1 MNPMNPSPADAHGN
15 GIGSLDVQTTMKRVP
30 VLAAVISLLVVSA
43 CSPDDPDA
51 TATVTGRL
59 VAGPTCPVETD
70 PPDPECADLP
80 VSDAEIVA
88 TLADGAEIRARSG
101 EDGRFRLV
109 VPPGVVIITFQEVE
123 GLMSAPG
130 PVTATVEE
138 NQTLDLSD
146 LAYDTGI
153 R

>member
-1 MNPMNPSPADAHGN
+1 
-15 GIGSLDVQTTMKRVP
+15 MKRVP
-30 VLAAVISLLVVSA
+30 VLAAAISLLIVGA
-43 CSPDDPDA
+43 CSPDDPA
-51 TATVTGRL
+51 ASTGTITGRL
-59 VAGPTCPVETD
+59 VSGPTCPVETN
-70 PPDPECADLP
+70 PPDPGCADQP

-88 TLADGAEIRARSG
+88 TLPDGAEIRARSG
-101 EDGRFRLV
+101 QDGRFRLV
-109 VPPGVVIITFQEVE
+109 VPPGVVTITFEAVE
-123 GLMSAPG
+123 GLMSPPG

>member
-1 MNPMNPSPADAHGN
+1 
-15 GIGSLDVQTTMKRVP
+15 MKRVP
-30 VLAAVISLLVVSA
+30 VLAVAISLLIVGA

-51 TATVTGRL
+51 STGTITGRL

-70 PPDPECADLP
+70 PPDPECADQP
-80 VSDAEIVA
+80 VPDAEIVA
-88 TLADGAEIRARSG
+88 TLPDGAEIRAHSG

-109 VPPGVVIITFQEVE
+109 VPPGALTITFEAVE
-123 GLMSAPG
+123 GLMIPPG

-138 NQTLDLSD
+138 SQTLDLSD

>member
-1 MNPMNPSPADAHGN
+1 M
-15 GIGSLDVQTTMKRVP
+15 MKRVP
-30 VLAAVISLLVVSA
+30 VLAIVISLLIVGA
-43 CSPDDPDA
+43 CSLDDPDA
-51 TATVTGRL
+51 STGTITGRL

-70 PPDPECADLP
+70 PPDPECADQP
-80 VSDAEIVA
+80 VSDAEIMV
-88 TLADGAEIRARSG
+88 TLSDGTEIRARSA

-109 VPPGVVIITFQEVE
+109 VPPGVVIITFEAVE

-130 PVTATVEE
+130 AVTATVEE
-138 NQTLDLSD
+138 SQTLDLSD

>member
-1 MNPMNPSPADAHGN
+1 
-15 GIGSLDVQTTMKRVP
+15 MKRIA
-30 VLAAVISLLVVSA
+30 VLAAAILLFIVSA
-43 CSPDDPDA
+43 CTPDDPDA
-51 TATVTGRL
+51 STGTITGRL

-70 PPDPECADLP
+70 PPDPECADQP

-88 TLADGAEIRARSG
+88 TLSDGAEIRARSG

-109 VPPGVVIITFQEVE
+109 VPPGVVIITFEAVE

-130 PVTATVEE
+130 SVTATVAE